1 MEIQDRRTLFMLR
14 YVLRAIL
21 ATATIFGLS
30 TLAVAQYGGM
40 PGMPGMPGTP
50 TYSPHTYNS
59 KGPII
64 GAVMGAAAGGGLLY
78 WKLHN
83 RATLQGCVGG
93 DGDKLVNEKDNR
105 TYALVSS
112 QEALKPGERV
122 ELKGKKTKDDSG
134 EPAFEVHKMSKDLGS
149 CTPTTAEKQ

>member
-1 MEIQDRRTLFMLR
+1 
-14 YVLRAIL
+14 
-21 ATATIFGLS
+21 
-30 TLAVAQYGGM
+30 
-40 PGMPGMPGTP
+40 MPGMPGTP

-105 TYALVSS
+105 TYALLSS